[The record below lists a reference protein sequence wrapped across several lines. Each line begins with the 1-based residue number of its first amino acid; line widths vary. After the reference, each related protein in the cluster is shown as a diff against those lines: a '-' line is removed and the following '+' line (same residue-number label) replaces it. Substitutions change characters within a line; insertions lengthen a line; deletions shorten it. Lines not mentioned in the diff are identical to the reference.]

1 MSAVGNLIKKAII
14 DPVKTIVGSVMNAVG
29 KGIECMSCLAKGD
42 LKGAMTN
49 FMEGMKSAMQAVDA
63 ASNLVPGLKMTPL
76 GMAKSKLMGLAET
89 ALDAGVD
96 VLKTGGKNL
105 SKIAMNAVMD
115 ALPKPSDFMPPS
127 MQMAMAAN
135 RLAA

>member
-14 DPVKTIVGSVMNAVG
+14 DPVKTIVSGVINAVG
-29 KGIECMSCLAKGD
+29 KGIECMKCLAQGD

-63 ASNLVPGLKMTPL
+63 ASNLVPGLKMTPM
-76 GMAKSKLMGLAET
+76 GMFKSKLMGLADS

-105 SKIAMNAVMD
+105 NRIAMNAVMD
-115 ALPKPSDFMPPS
+115 ALPKPSNFMPPS
-127 MQMAMAAN
+127 MQIAMAAS